1 MEKTVF
7 EPAERTFVRD
17 INDVLAV
24 NLEFPIT
31 NLNSSNSSNKPR
43 RLHKVKRGEFRWV
56 TSKIFRFT
64 CHLRGDVGLCV
75 RCEASCDV

>member
-7 EPAERTFVRD
+7 QLAERTFVRD

-24 NLEFPIT
+24 NGEFLIT

-43 RLHKVKRGEFRWV
+43 RLYKVKHGEFHWV
-56 TSKIFRFT
+56 TSKMFRFT